1 MDWKEEYSV
10 GIKEIDT
17 QHKELLSLFSRIMDS
32 VEQGLQWSEVH
43 YRIVELRNFAS
54 FHFDF
59 EEALLRLYGCPET
72 DAHVEFHKQFFAK
85 LHDIEKRSL
94 LDEVKREMFKF
105 LFDWLFGH
113 ILTTD
118 KAYAKHILS
127 GAKIVAA

>member
-1 MDWKEEYSV
+1 MEWKEEYSV

-17 QHKELLSLFSRIMDS
+17 QHKELISLFSRITDS
-32 VEQGLQWSEVH
+32 VEQELQWSEVH

-59 EEALLRLYGCPET
+59 EEALLRLYGCPEA
-72 DAHVEFHKQFFAK
+72 DGHVEFHKQFFAK
-85 LHDIEKRSL
+85 LNDIEKRSL
-94 LDEVKREMFKF
+94 LDEVKQEMFKF

-118 KAYAKHILS
+118 KAYAKYILS
-127 GAKIVAA
+127 GAKVVAA